1 MWPLI
6 CYSTFVLFYNQIA
19 LFTFHLYLHFT
30 CNRRWIILAPKVY
43 VLHQIT
49 LARLKSSMPIRHGTF
64 NAGLIRAASFGR
76 FVRFFQNWDGLRW
89 CAFFWGVQNT
99 FPHTPLSE
107 IEPKLASLGLQRP
120 KRKLFLPDLKV
131 AGFLYRQCRNGYRYR
146 REDIV
151 SAPESATH
159 GRSYLHHDFAE
170 FRRFSCAR
178 TIVRAEVRVIL
189 RDRRNFLICTMPPR
203 TGCYSNEW

>member
-1 MWPLI
+1 M
-6 CYSTFVLFYNQIA
+6 LFG
-19 LFTFHLYLHFT
+19 
-30 CNRRWIILAPKVY
+30 
-43 VLHQIT
+43 
-49 LARLKSSMPIRHGTF
+49 HGTF
-64 NAGLIRAASFGR
+64 NDGLVRAATFAR
-76 FVRFFQNWDGLRW
+76 FVPFFQNCDGLRW
-89 CAFFWGVQNT
+89 CVFFWGVENT

-131 AGFLYRQCRNGYRYR
+131 AGVLYRQCRDGYRHR

-151 SAPESATH
+151 SAPESSNH
-159 GRSYLHHDFAE
+159 CRSYLHHDFAE

-203 TGCYSNEW
+203 TGWLRSSEQIEQWNAR

>member
-1 MWPLI
+1 MVLLTTAA
-6 CYSTFVLFYNQIA
+6 TFA
-19 LFTFHLYLHFT
+19 
-30 CNRRWIILAPKVY
+30 
-43 VLHQIT
+43 
-49 LARLKSSMPIRHGTF
+49 
-64 NAGLIRAASFGR
+64 R
-76 FVRFFQNWDGLRW
+76 FVPFFQNCDGLRW
-89 CAFFWGVQNT
+89 CVFFWGVENT

-131 AGFLYRQCRNGYRYR
+131 AGVLYRQCRDGYRHR

-151 SAPESATH
+151 SAPESSNH
-159 GRSYLHHDFAE
+159 CRSYLHHDFAE

-203 TGCYSNEW
+203 TGWLGRYAYGEFANTRSMFGRRREGRGRTTPIFIKTGISGEQ